1 MCGGFEFS
9 KRTLIG
15 LNIIYIFVAFLLI
28 GVAAAAKKAAIL
40 QSLPVVGG
48 IVACGV
54 FLLFIAIVGLYGAI
68 KQHQVALFFYMV
80 VLFSIFV
87 IQFSVACASLAAS
100 TEDELEIME
109 KIWNKSSTAAEGDF
123 EKNLDCCGWAT
134 KPVTVNGTVA
144 HCSAACVTP
153 GNNGTQ
159 NYDNCHTCKE
169 TVEDKIDYAFNSSG
183 GVGLFFAFTEII
195 GTILA
200 YRFRNLAN
208 PRITP
213 PGNVYDS
220 PPSGIT
226 IS

>member
-100 TEDELEIME
+100 TEDELQIME
-109 KIWNKSSTAAEGDF
+109 KIWSKSTAEAKGDF
-123 EKNLDCCGWAT
+123 EINLDCCGWDA
-134 KPVTVNGTVA
+134 KPTGNET
-144 HCSAACVTP
+144 CPAACVTP

-159 NYDNCHTCKE
+159 TYDNCHTCKE

-220 PPSGIT
+220 PPSGI

>member
-1 MCGGFEFS
+1 VRREQKRSKMCGGFEFS

-28 GVAAAAKKAAIL
+28 GVAAAARKAAIL

-109 KIWNKSSTAAEGDF
+109 NIWNKSTTPAQGDF
-123 EKNLDCCGWAT
+123 EKNLDCCGWD
-134 KPVTVNGTVA
+134 KLPVTVVNGTVA
-144 HCSAACVTP
+144 HCNAACVTT
-153 GNNGTQ
+153 GTNGTQ
-159 NYDNCHTCKE
+159 TYENCHTCKE

-183 GVGLFFAFTEII
+183 GVGLFFAFTELVA
-195 GTILA
+195 ILYA
-200 YRFRNLAN
+200 HKYRTHLKALCLNSA
-208 PRITP
+208 
-213 PGNVYDS
+213 
-220 PPSGIT
+220 
-226 IS
+226 

>member
-100 TEDELEIME
+100 TEDELEIMK
-109 KIWNKSSTAAEGDF
+109 KIWSKSTAEAKGDF
-123 EKNLDCCGWAT
+123 EQNLDCCGWAT
-134 KPVTVNGTVA
+134 LPVTVVNGTVA
-144 HCSAACVTP
+144 HCSAACVTQ
-153 GNNGTQ
+153 GANGTQ
-159 NYDNCHTCKE
+159 TFDNCHTCKE

-183 GVGLFFAFTEII
+183 GVGLFFAFTELVA
-195 GTILA
+195 ILYA
-200 YRFRNLAN
+200 HKYRTHLKALCLNSA
-208 PRITP
+208 
-213 PGNVYDS
+213 
-220 PPSGIT
+220 
-226 IS
+226 

>member
-68 KQHQVALFFYMV
+68 KQHQIALFFYMV

-100 TEDELEIME
+100 TEDELQIME
-109 KIWNKSSTAAEGDF
+109 KIWNKTTTEAQGDF
-123 EKNLDCCGWAT
+123 EINLDCCGWDK
-134 KPVTVNGTVA
+134 KPTGDETCPAACGTAGINGT
-144 HCSAACVTP
+144 T
-153 GNNGTQ
+153 
-159 NYDNCHTCKE
+159 NYVNCHTCRE

-220 PPSGIT
+220 PPSGI